1 MRDCRCGTIL
11 RTEQSLI
18 EKMKIKHKKRLI
30 DFQLFKLNKSNEKID
45 E

>member
-1 MRDCRCGTIL
+1 MRDRRCGTIL

-18 EKMKIKHKKRLI
+18 EKMKNKRRLI
-30 DFQLFKLNKSNEKID
+30 DFQLFKLNKSNETIY